1 MTTQTTTN
9 PAKPSQN
16 KWRLAAL
23 LTTLTSLAVLL
34 SSCDSPRVCWDWDT
48 FRTFYC

>member
-9 PAKPSQN
+9 PAKPSQS

-23 LTTLTSLAVLL
+23 LTALTSLAVLL
-34 SSCDSPRVCWDWDT
+34 SSCRNWDWDW
-48 FRTFYC
+48 FGPA